1 MRLTMSE
8 RRSVA
13 KVMAARYR
21 RARKKEK
28 GGMLDELIA
37 LTDYNRR
44 YAIGLLGG
52 HGKAITVGR
61 RLRLVGDLGR
71 STQRRRPRIYDGVV
85 LEWLRKIWAILDFVC
100 GKRLAAIIPEVV
112 PVLERHHEIAL
123 DAATRQ
129 KLFSIS
135 PATID
140 RLLAPE
146 RRKFALRGRCG
157 TKPGTLLKHQIP
169 IRTFAEW
176 SEARPGFV
184 EIDLVGHE
192 GGDASGDFC
201 QTLNVTDVASGW
213 TENAA
218 VINKAQVWVFEAL
231 KEIRARLPFPLLG
244 IDSDNGSEFI
254 NHHLLRYC
262 QQEKI
267 TFTRGRAGKKNDGCF
282 VEQKN
287 YSVVRRAVGYA
298 RYDSPAQQRLLNTLY
313 GHLRLYTNYFQ
324 PVMKLVSKERIGAK
338 VKKTYDPPQTPY
350 RRLLAAPGIT
360 EPMCQRLQAEYATL
374 NPAQLKREITR
385 LQNLLRK
392 TAAARQRS
400 KASAVGNPRKNEA
413 MPSTHAI
420 SAMSYPSR
428 EPKNRL

>member
-1 MRLTMSE
+1 MSE

-21 RARKKEK
+21 KATKKEK

-44 YAIGLLGG
+44 YAIGLLSG
-52 HGKAITVGR
+52 HGRLIRVGR
-61 RLRLVGDLGR
+61 QVRLVGDLRCSVQR
-71 STQRRRPRIYDGVV
+71 SRPRIYDGVV
-85 LEWLRKIWAILDFVC
+85 LEWLKKIWAILDFIC
-100 GKRLAAIIPEVV
+100 GKRLKAILPEVIE
-112 PVLERHHEIAL
+112 VLEKHHEIAL
-123 DAATRQ
+123 NAATRQ
-129 KLFSIS
+129 KLCSIS
-135 PATID
+135 AATID
-140 RLLAPE
+140 RVLAPE

-157 TKPGTLLKHQIP
+157 TKPGTLLKQQIP

-176 SEARPGFV
+176 NDTRPGFV

-192 GGDASGDFC
+192 GGDACGDFC
-201 QTLNVTDVASGW
+201 QTLDVTDVASEW
-213 TENAA
+213 TETEA

-231 KEIRARLPFPLLG
+231 KAIRARLPFPLLG

-254 NHHLLRYC
+254 NNHLLRYC

-267 TFTRGRAGKKNDGCF
+267 TFTRGRAWKKNDGCF

-298 RYDSPAQQRLLNTLY
+298 RYDSPRQLQLLNLLY

-338 VKKTYDPPQTPY
+338 VKKTYDRPQTPY
-350 RRLLAAPGIT
+350 RRLLSAPGIT
-360 EPMCQRLQAEYATL
+360 QQTRQRLQAEYATL

-385 LQNLLRK
+385 LQELLRK
-392 TAAARQRS
+392 SAVLRLRS
-400 KASAVGNPRKNEA
+400 KRTSATGLKNA
-413 MPSTHAI
+413 ATLSNHAI
-420 SAMSYPSR
+420 SAMSYPYLQ
-428 EPKNRL
+428 PKNRL

>member
-1 MRLTMSE
+1 MSE
-8 RRSVA
+8 RRLLV
-13 KVMAARYR
+13 KVEAERYR
-21 RARKKEK
+21 KARKKEK
-28 GGMLDELIA
+28 GRILDDLIA
-37 LTDYNRR
+37 LSGYNRW
-44 YAIGLLGG
+44 YAVGLLRGQ
-52 HGKAITVGR
+52 GKVIKVGR
-61 RLRLVGDLGR
+61 RLRLMGDLGR
-71 STQRRRPRIYDGVV
+71 STKRRRPRIYDGIV
-85 LEWLRKIWAILDFVC
+85 LEGLRKIWAILDFVC

-112 PVLERHHEIAL
+112 PVLERHHEIVL
-123 DAATRQ
+123 EAATRR

-146 RRKFALRGRCG
+146 RRKFALRGRAG
-157 TKPGTLLKHQIP
+157 TKPGTLLKRQIP

-176 SEARPGFV
+176 NEARPGFV

-201 QTLNVTDVASGW
+201 QTLNVTDVASAW

-231 KEIRARLPFPLLG
+231 KDIRARLPFPLRG

-254 NHHLLRYC
+254 NNHLLRYC

-267 TFTRGRAGKKNDGCF
+267 TFTRGRSGKKNDGCF

-324 PVMKLVSKERIGAK
+324 PVMKLLSKERIGSK
-338 VKKTYDPPQTPY
+338 IKKTYDPPQTPY
-350 RRLLAAPGIT
+350 RRLLAAPGTT
-360 EPMCQRLQAEYATL
+360 EPMRQRLQAEYATL
-374 NPAQLKREITR
+374 NPAQLKREMTR
-385 LQNLLRK
+385 LQNVLRK

-400 KASAVGNPRKNEA
+400 KASAVGNPMKNET
-413 MPSTHAI
+413 MLSTHAI

-428 EPKNRL
+428 QPKNRL